1 MWQHIVIDDFLDT
14 KTFNQLRDDI
24 VGRQPPKPKVYRE
37 WFKEDPTPQIQD
49 LLKEFDLKR
58 ECENPKRWIHYA
70 VTPKDFL
77 HPIHDEAPFKI
88 MSAIIYLSP
97 KENIGTTL
105 IDRTG
110 SKPEK
115 LTVEWKPNRL
125 MVFCGITDLTWHY
138 YESMDT
144 RYTYNYFLV
153 DPTMIENE
161 EYKNYVI
168 D

>member
-1 MWQHIVIDDFLDT
+1 MWQHIVIDDFLDK
-14 KTFNQLRDDI
+14 KTFNKLCDGI
-24 VGRQPPKPKVYRE
+24 VGKEPPKQKVYRE
-37 WFKEDPTPQIQD
+37 WFNYDPTPQIAD
-49 LLKEFDLKR
+49 LFKEFEMVR
-58 ECENPKRWIHYA
+58 EHDEVKKLIHYA

-77 HPIHDEAPFKI
+77 HPIHDEAEFKL

-97 KENIGTTL
+97 EENIGTTL
-105 IDRTG
+105 IDRRG
-110 SKPEK
+110 EKPEK

-153 DPTMIENE
+153 RPDYIESE
-161 EYKNYVI
+161 AYKTYVI